1 MAVPIARYL
10 VRFGHEPSPAPDPVI
25 EPTEPMVTLPARELA
40 EQIGEA
46 HARGA
51 EEARI
56 ATTTAVAEVL
66 DAERQ
71 QAEAR
76 LIAERIEWTTTQ
88 ADRLAQDIAGAFQS
102 LETTLAASLA
112 QVIRPLLS
120 EAVRNRILSELAE
133 TLARLLSDDNHPVI
147 RVSGPSDLLE
157 RLRKTVST
165 ARAIDYVA
173 AEDAEVTI
181 TADGTLIRS
190 QLQAWLAPFHSVD
203 D

>member
-10 VRFGHEPSPAPDPVI
+10 VRFGHEPPPAPEPVI
-25 EPTEPMVTLPARELA
+25 EPAEPLVKLSARELA
-40 EQIGEA
+40 EQIDAA

-76 LIAERIEWTTTQ
+76 MIAERIEWTTTQ
-88 ADRLAQDIAGAFQS
+88 ADRLAQDIARAFQS

-112 QVIRPLLS
+112 QVVKPLLS

-133 TLARLLSDDNHPVI
+133 TLAQLLSDDNHPVI

-157 RLRKTVST
+157 KLRQAVST
-165 ARAIDYVA
+165 PRAIDYVA
-173 AEDAEVTI
+173 AEAAEVTI